1 MAAKEDA
8 PLAALRALRA
18 HLIKGKPV
26 EVEGE
31 DLVFRDASGSELR
44 RLPKH
49 SPTAYHSKKLDK
61 SYDLLAVHTCFKH
74 ADLSFSDYVLKCR
87 EDKAAMVS
95 TVDKKELVAF
105 LKGDIDSSPQILDA
119 SGKPTA
125 DSGEKDRKTTT
136 KKTRD
141 PEDEARAAK
150 KRRLAQEKENHR
162 HKHGE
167 SHKTPQELKQDEQ
180 MKRITDRECVNRTRT
195 TVLDAH
201 KTKFDNVVKTLELVN
216 AETKEKIEKASKASA
231 LMATTTA
238 RKEQLPLHRLVKEKI
253 LGTPII
259 VVPAGFSDLFTM
271 LNAKDFLEDGVYVSN
286 MQKKADGHRKQ
297 QSMMITHEE
306 DGHVYTFKIVDTVN
320 RFRDKDWRSV
330 VGVIVSGQSWQFKGW
345 KWKFPLEVFKKVCGV
360 YIYNQGSQLNPEIK
374 QWDVKVLMI
383 HPDKRHLDKVAAK
396 EFWRYLFAF
405 IKHKLQEIQTITGK
419 QQALDTRIS
428 AIYSV
433 DTTKLG
439 GKLMLPSHRVV
450 ENLSAL
456 GLAPEY

>member
-1 MAAKEDA
+1 MADA
-8 PLAALRALRA
+8 SSPLAALRALRQ
-18 HLIKGKPV
+18 HLIEGKPMAV
-26 EVEGE
+26 DGE
-31 DLVFRDASGSELR
+31 DLVFRDAVGAELR

-49 SPTAYHSKKLDK
+49 SATAYHSKKLDK
-61 SYDLLAVHTCFKH
+61 SYDLLAVFTCFQH
-74 ADLSFSDYVLKCR
+74 EALSFSDYVLKCR
-87 EDKAAMVS
+87 EEKAAMVS

-105 LKGDIDSSPQILDA
+105 LKGDIEASAQILDA
-119 SGKPTA
+119 SGKPTHA
-125 DSGEKDRKTTT
+125 TKERKPAAGSTAGGSA
-136 KKTRD
+136 KKRGA
-141 PEDEARAAK
+141 EDEARASAK
-150 KRRLAQEKENHR
+150 KRKADSARHH

-167 SHKTPQELKQDEQ
+167 SHKTPEELQAQAQ
-180 MKRITDRECVNRTRT
+180 MKRIADKEYANRTRT

-201 KTKFDNVVKTLELVN
+201 KTKFDNVLKTLELVN

-231 LMATTTA
+231 RLATTTT

-253 LGTPII
+253 QGTPII

-271 LNAKDFLEDGVYVSN
+271 LNARDFLEDGVYVSN
-286 MQKKADGHRKQ
+286 MQKKAEGHRKQ

-306 DGHVYTFKIVDTVN
+306 DGHMYTFKVVDTVS

-360 YIYNQGSQLNPEIK
+360 HIYNQGSQLNPDIK

-405 IKHKLQEIQTITGK
+405 IKLKLQ
-419 QQALDTRIS
+419 
-428 AIYSV
+428 
-433 DTTKLG
+433 
-439 GKLMLPSHRVV
+439 
-450 ENLSAL
+450 
-456 GLAPEY
+456 

>member
-18 HLIKGKPV
+18 HLIAGKSA

-31 DLVFRDASGSELR
+31 DLVFRDAGGSELR

-49 SPTAYHSKKLDK
+49 APTAYHSKKLDK
-61 SYDLLAVHTCFKH
+61 SYDLLAVYTCFKH
-74 ADLSFSDYVLKCR
+74 AALSFSEYVLKCR

-105 LKGDIDSSPQILDA
+105 LKGDIESSPQILDA
-119 SGKPTA
+119 GGKPTA
-125 DSGEKDRKTTT
+125 ASDASKKDEKDRKAAR
-136 KKTRD
+136 KSREA
-141 PEDEARAAK
+141 EDEARAAK
-150 KRRLAQEKENHR
+150 KRKLLAQDGGAHR
-162 HKHGE
+162 HQHSRDGAHKNGE
-167 SHKTPQELKQDEQ
+167 SHKTPEETRGDDQV
-180 MKRITDRECVNRTRT
+180 KRITDKEYVNKTRT

-201 KTKFDNVVKTLELVN
+201 KTKFDNVLKTLELVN
-216 AETKEKIEKASKASA
+216 AETKEKIEKASKAST
-231 LMATTTA
+231 LLSTTTV

-271 LNAKDFLEDGVYVSN
+271 LNARDFLEDGVYVSN
-286 MQKKADGHRKQ
+286 MQKKKEGNRKQ

-306 DGHVYTFKIVDTVN
+306 DGHVYTFKVVDTVN
-320 RFRDKDWRSV
+320 RFREKDWRSV

-360 YIYNQGSQLNPEIK
+360 HIYNQGAQLTPDIK

-405 IKHKLQEIQTITGK
+405 IKHKLQ
-419 QQALDTRIS
+419 
-428 AIYSV
+428 
-433 DTTKLG
+433 
-439 GKLMLPSHRVV
+439 
-450 ENLSAL
+450 
-456 GLAPEY
+456 

>member
-1 MAAKEDA
+1 MAFKEDT
-8 PLAALRALRA
+8 PLGALRALRA
-18 HLIKGKPV
+18 HLIAGKPV

-49 SPTAYHSKKLDK
+49 APTAYHSKKLDK
-61 SYDLLAVHTCFKH
+61 SYDLLPYTRASSTPTCHSVTMYLSAVKTRQPWCPQWTRR
-74 ADLSFSDYVLKCR
+74 ARGVPQ
-87 EDKAAMVS
+87 
-95 TVDKKELVAF
+95 
-105 LKGDIDSSPQILDA
+105 GDIDSSPQILDA

-125 DSGEKDRKTTT
+125 ASGDKDRKPAA
-136 KKTRD
+136 KKTRE

-150 KRRLAQEKENHR
+150 KRKLAQK
-162 HKHGE
+162 GE
-167 SHKTPQELKQDEQ
+167 SSPQELKQDEQ
-180 MKRITDRECVNRTRT
+180 MKRITDREYVNRTRT

-201 KTKFDNVVKTLELVN
+201 KTKFENVVKTLELVN

-231 LMATTTA
+231 LLATTTV

-286 MQKKADGHRKQ
+286 MQKKSEDS
-297 QSMMITHEE
+297 SMMITHEE
-306 DGHVYTFKIVDTVN
+306 DGHVYTFKVVDTVN

-360 YIYNQGSQLNPEIK
+360 HIYNQGSQLNPEIK

-405 IKHKLQEIQTITGK
+405 IKHKLQ
-419 QQALDTRIS
+419 
-428 AIYSV
+428 
-433 DTTKLG
+433 
-439 GKLMLPSHRVV
+439 
-450 ENLSAL
+450 
-456 GLAPEY
+456 

>member
-1 MAAKEDA
+1 MADA
-8 PLAALRALRA
+8 AEMASPLEALRLLRQ
-18 HLIKGKPV
+18 HLIEGKPV
-26 EVEGE
+26 AVEGE
-31 DLVFRDASGSELR
+31 HLVFRDAGGAELR

-49 SPTAYHSKKLDK
+49 SATAYHSKKLDK
-61 SYDLLAVHTCFKH
+61 SYDLLAVYTCFAH
-74 ADLSFSDYVLKCR
+74 AELGFSDYVLKCR
-87 EDKAAMVS
+87 EQKAAMVS

-105 LKGDIDSSPQILDA
+105 LRGDIEASAQILDA
-119 SGKPTA
+119 SGQPTGRKPSSSSA
-125 DSGEKDRKTTT
+125 SSSSSSA
-136 KKTRD
+136 KKREGA
-141 PEDEARAAK
+141 EDEARRDAAAK
-150 KRRLAQEKENHR
+150 KRKLPPPDARHHR
-162 HKHGE
+162 DKHD
-167 SHKTPQELKQDEQ
+167 KTPEELQAEAQ
-180 MKRITDRECVNRTRT
+180 MRRIADKEYAHRSRT

-201 KTKFDNVVKTLELVN
+201 KTKFDNVAKTLELVN

-231 LMATTTA
+231 LLASTTA

-286 MQKKADGHRKQ
+286 MQKKAEGHRKQ
-297 QSMMITHEE
+297 QSIMITHEE
-306 DGHVYTFKIVDTVN
+306 DGHVYTFKVVDTVS

-360 YIYNQGSQLNPEIK
+360 HIYNQGSQLNPDIK

-405 IKHKLQEIQTITGK
+405 IKLKLQ
-419 QQALDTRIS
+419 
-428 AIYSV
+428 
-433 DTTKLG
+433 
-439 GKLMLPSHRVV
+439 
-450 ENLSAL
+450 
-456 GLAPEY
+456 

>member
-1 MAAKEDA
+1 MADVT
-8 PLAALRALRA
+8 PLAALRLLRE
-18 HLIKGKPV
+18 HLIGGKPV
-26 EVEGE
+26 ETEG
-31 DLVFRDASGSELR
+31 DSLVLKDAAGAELR

-49 SPTAYHSKKLDK
+49 TATAYHSKKLDK
-61 SYDLLAVHTCFKH
+61 SYDLLAVWTCYKH
-74 ADLSFSDYVLKCR
+74 AALTFSDYVLRCR
-87 EDKAAMVS
+87 SDKAAMVS
-95 TVDKKELVAF
+95 TVDKKELVAY
-105 LKGDIDSSPQILDA
+105 LKGDIESSPQILDG
-119 SGKPTA
+119 SGKPTT
-125 DSGEKDRKTTT
+125 EETPRKSDKRVT
-136 KKTRD
+136 KKE
-141 PEDEARAAK
+141 EDAPRANK
-150 KRRLAQEKENHR
+150 KRRVDKDPQRQKQEPKSSE
-162 HKHGE
+162 E
-167 SHKTPQELKQDEQ
+167 AAMDAV
-180 MKRITDRECVNRTRT
+180 MKRITDKEYVNRSRT

-216 AETKEKIEKASKASA
+216 AETKEKIEKASKAST
-231 LMATTTA
+231 LLATTTA

-286 MQKKADGHRKQ
+286 MQKKADGHRKA

-306 DGHVYTFKIVDTVN
+306 DGHVYTFKVVDTVS

-360 YIYNQGSQLNPEIK
+360 HIYNQGSQLNPEIK

-405 IKHKLQEIQTITGK
+405 IKLKLQ
-419 QQALDTRIS
+419 
-428 AIYSV
+428 
-433 DTTKLG
+433 
-439 GKLMLPSHRVV
+439 
-450 ENLSAL
+450 
-456 GLAPEY
+456 

>member
-1 MAAKEDA
+1 MAGKEDA
-8 PLAALRALRA
+8 PLEALRMLRA
-18 HLIKGKPV
+18 HLIAGKPV

-31 DLVFRDASGSELR
+31 DLFFRDASGSELR

-49 SPTAYHSKKLDK
+49 TPTAYHSKKLDK

-125 DSGEKDRKTTT
+125 ASGEKDRKPTT
-136 KKTRD
+136 KKTRE
-141 PEDEARAAK
+141 PEDDARAAK
-150 KRRLAQEKENHR
+150 KRKLAQEKENHR

-167 SHKTPQELKQDEQ
+167 SHKTPQEVKQDEQ
-180 MKRITDRECVNRTRT
+180 MKRITDRE
-195 TVLDAH
+195 
-201 KTKFDNVVKTLELVN
+201 
-216 AETKEKIEKASKASA
+216 
-231 LMATTTA
+231 
-238 RKEQLPLHRLVKEKI
+238 
-253 LGTPII
+253 
-259 VVPAGFSDLFTM
+259 
-271 LNAKDFLEDGVYVSN
+271 
-286 MQKKADGHRKQ
+286 
-297 QSMMITHEE
+297 
-306 DGHVYTFKIVDTVN
+306 
-320 RFRDKDWRSV
+320 RSV

-360 YIYNQGSQLNPEIK
+360 HIYNQGSQLNPEIK

-405 IKHKLQEIQTITGK
+405 IKHKLQ
-419 QQALDTRIS
+419 
-428 AIYSV
+428 
-433 DTTKLG
+433 
-439 GKLMLPSHRVV
+439 
-450 ENLSAL
+450 
-456 GLAPEY
+456 